1 MINNSTHRPHTYLF
15 KIISFIGLYHVYL
28 LRDNAMIRK
37 TLLPF
42 IALMLIFIKPSF
54 AQNPPPGGWKWDNA
68 RVTVEKD
75 MQRIRLGVEAQKTY
89 PVAIVDPKTNKITQ
103 NVLKAQKSA
112 IKITPTANKVGKT
125 LLKRNPYGAITQAV
139 TALLGKAVDWVLDPE
154 NNRIKYKDDADGGSW
169 TSQLCYYSTKT
180 SSYYSTAEQM
190 GNAACAATGNGTL
203 DRWAAGVLSPTN
215 KSSSPICTGNPPDY
229 RFTAG
234 GGGMYSCTD
243 NPEPEPE
250 PVQKYIPIDTV
261 AQQVIANADA
271 GHAPSMEVMSD
282 TALDMLEAGE
292 LDSALDAAAEP
303 KQYGENEYP
312 PDAVPN
318 PKPDTGTDPE
328 TPTDPEN
335 PNPNPNPE
343 PTPWPAFCDWATKM
357 CDLAD
362 WIMDDEPLPEDTQI
376 PEQDIELRD
385 PESFDQSYITAPNQC
400 PPDVEKNI
408 PIGSNSFNFVIPMTP
423 VCDFGANV
431 ISPVLYFI
439 ALLQAAFI
447 IGSAFKVG

>member
-1 MINNSTHRPHTYLF
+1 
-15 KIISFIGLYHVYL
+15 
-28 LRDNAMIRK
+28 MIRK

-54 AQNPPPGGWKWDNA
+54 AQSPPPGGWKWDNA

-112 IKITPTANKVGKT
+112 IKIAPTANKVGKS
-125 LLKRNPYGAITQAV
+125 LIKRAPNIAITNAV
-139 TALLGKAVDWVLDPE
+139 IALLGKSVDWVMDAE
-154 NNRIKYKDDADGGSW
+154 NNRIKYKDGESSPEVGKW
-169 TSQLCYYSTKT
+169 TKEYYEIVNAGTVTRCYPASNCIPALKAANPTRNYTHCTEYAYPNLYATCYYPWGS
-180 SSYYSTAEQM
+180 
-190 GNAACAATGNGTL
+190 GTNSETIFRVPNP
-203 DRWAAGVLSPTN
+203 DYDPSA
-215 KSSSPICTGNPPDY
+215 SSPD
-229 RFTAG
+229 A
-234 GGGMYSCTD
+234 SW
-243 NPEPEPE
+243 
-250 PVQKYIPIDTV
+250 QYIPINTV
-261 AQQVIANADA
+261 AEKIIDQA
-271 GHAPSMEVMSD
+271 GEGQAPAMQVMSD

-292 LDSALDAAAEP
+292 LDSALEAAAEP

-312 PDAVPN
+312 PDAVPSPN
-318 PKPDTGTDPE
+318 PNPDGE
-328 TPTDPEN
+328 NPTDPEN

-362 WIMDDEPLPEDTQI
+362 WIMDDEPLPEEETQI

-385 PESFDQSYITAPNQC
+385 PESFDKPYISAPSQC

>member
-1 MINNSTHRPHTYLF
+1 
-15 KIISFIGLYHVYL
+15 
-28 LRDNAMIRK
+28 MIRK

-54 AQNPPPGGWKWDNA
+54 AQSPPPGGWKWDNA

-154 NNRIKYKDDADGGSW
+154 NNQLKWTDSNPESVW
-169 TSQLCYYSTKT
+169 TSSRHSVVSSDPVVVADANCKSYGKGDFLQWVDPMPSTLT
-180 SSYYSTAEQM
+180 DGFSI
-190 GNAACAATGNGTL
+190 
-203 DRWAAGVLSPTN
+203 GVR
-215 KSSSPICTGNPPDY
+215 CTGAISGNNRAVNITY
-229 RFTAG
+229 RG
-234 GGGMYSCTD
+234 GVTTG
-243 NPEPEPE
+243 
-250 PVQKYIPIDTV
+250 VIPIGEL
-261 AQQVIANADA
+261 AQKVIDQAED
-271 GHAPSMEVMSD
+271 GQAPALEVMSD

-400 PPDVEKNI
+400 PPDVEKSI
-408 PIGSNSFNFVIPMTP
+408 PVGNQSVNFVIPMTP

-431 ISPVLYFI
+431 INPVIVFMAFI
-439 ALLQAAFI
+439 QAALM

>member
-1 MINNSTHRPHTYLF
+1 
-15 KIISFIGLYHVYL
+15 
-28 LRDNAMIRK
+28 MIRK

-54 AQNPPPGGWKWDNA
+54 AQSPPPGGWKWDNA

-112 IKITPTANKVGKT
+112 IKIAPTANKVSRT
-125 LLKRNPYGAITQAV
+125 LLKRTPATAIGYAL
-139 TALLGKAVDWVLDPE
+139 TAILGRTVDWILDPE
-154 NNRIKYKDDADGGSW
+154 NNRVKYKDEGNISPSDYYLYSNSVSYDDIVGKNPELVCRATIDAFND
-169 TSQLCYYSTKT
+169 K
-180 SSYYSTAEQM
+180 
-190 GNAACAATGNGTL
+190 NGTTHIYHKHTPAPSQSCYFVSKGSAFKIAFYARLVVPDPPTSDAWAYESL
-203 DRWAAGVLSPTN
+203 DDISR
-215 KSSSPICTGNPPDY
+215 KI
-229 RFTAG
+229 
-234 GGGMYSCTD
+234 
-243 NPEPEPE
+243 
-250 PVQKYIPIDTV
+250 IDQANDGQAP
-261 AQQVIANADA
+261 AQQVL
-271 GHAPSMEVMSD
+271 SD

-292 LDSALDAAAEP
+292 LDSALEAAAEP

-318 PKPDTGTDPE
+318 PKPDTGTEPE
-328 TPTDPEN
+328 TPTDPE
-335 PNPNPNPE
+335 NPNPNPE

-400 PPDVEKNI
+400 PPDVEKSI
-408 PIGSNSFNFVIPMTP
+408 PVGNQSVNFVIPMTP

-431 ISPVLYFI
+431 INPVIVFMAFI
-439 ALLQAAFI
+439 QAALM